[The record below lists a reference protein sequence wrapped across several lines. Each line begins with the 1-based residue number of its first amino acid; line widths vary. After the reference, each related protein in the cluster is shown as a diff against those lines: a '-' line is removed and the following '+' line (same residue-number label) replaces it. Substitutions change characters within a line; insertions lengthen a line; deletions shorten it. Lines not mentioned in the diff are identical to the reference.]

1 MKLDSRS
8 NSLVFFTLGFRLV
21 HLPIL
26 NFQHFYLHT
35 SSLGFDS
42 GVTSTFMPGNNSK
55 RRKKH
60 YKQQILAGSIWRREG
75 SFGLL

>member
-1 MKLDSRS
+1 MELDPHS
-8 NSLVFFTLGFRLV
+8 NSLVLFTLGFRLV
-21 HLPIL
+21 HLHIL
-26 NFQHFYLHT
+26 YFQHFYLHT

-55 RRKKH
+55 RRKK
-60 YKQQILAGSIWRREG
+60 YCKQQLLAGSIWHREG